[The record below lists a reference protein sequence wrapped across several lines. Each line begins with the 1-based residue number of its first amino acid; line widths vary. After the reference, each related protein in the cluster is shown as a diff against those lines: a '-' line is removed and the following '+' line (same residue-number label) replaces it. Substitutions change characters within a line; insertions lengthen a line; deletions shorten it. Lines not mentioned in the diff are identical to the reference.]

1 MTFWITAWCTN
12 RLSSLTADDLQRAVG
27 INDFAMMAE
36 NMDLTEEEGYA
47 AEKVLQFEPTS
58 GGFRL
63 HYRPDDPDG
72 WIGIYRVTGAVAQEY
87 GQEVL
92 EEILDGSEPTRV
104 REVVSTVEDHI
115 SFALKGDDQTSMG
128 FPIAWYT
135 AMWLAE
141 QGIGLVRVGRDE
153 WWDPADYGR
162 PLFCQRQVAR

>member
-1 MTFWITAWCTN
+1 MTYWITVWCTN
-12 RLSSLTADDLQRAVG
+12 SLSPLTADDLQRGVG

-36 NMDLTEEEGYA
+36 NIDLTEEEGYA
-47 AEKVLQFEPTS
+47 AKKALRFEPAS

-63 HYRPDDPDG
+63 HYRPDDPDW
-72 WIGIYRVTGAVAQEY
+72 WIGMYRVTGAEAQGYAQEA
-87 GQEVL
+87 L
-92 EEILDGSEPTRV
+92 EEILNGSEPTRV

-115 SFALKGDDQTSMG
+115 SFALKVKDHTSMG

-141 QGIGLVRVGRDE
+141 RGIGLVSVGHEE
-153 WWDPADYGR
+153 WWDPANYGK